1 MVLGELR
8 DLPPPALALV
18 ALFALERFVELA
30 ISRARLAAAA
40 ARGRELPHR
49 TAGGPLHWTA
59 MVALHALL
67 LVLPPVEAL
76 ALGTRAPGWLL
87 VASIAAA
94 LGAQALRYWC
104 IASLGPAWN
113 ARAWVDPACP
123 VVARGPYRW
132 IRHPNYVAVLV
143 EFAALP
149 AAFGA
154 WRTGLLLNL
163 LHAPLIAHRIR
174 AEERLLG
181 EVEGYASAMGAKGR
195 FFPRAKAR
203 GSP

>member
-1 MVLGELR
+1 VVLGELR

-40 ARGRELPHR
+40 ARGSQLPHR

-94 LGAQALRYWC
+94 LGGASAALLVHRL
-104 IASLGPAWN
+104 ARPGLERARMGRSGVPHRR
-113 ARAWVDPACP
+113 ARAIPLDPP
-123 VVARGPYRW
+123 SELPGGARRVRG
-132 IRHPNYVAVLV
+132 
-143 EFAALP
+143 AA
-149 AAFGA
+149 
-154 WRTGLLLNL
+154 
-163 LHAPLIAHRIR
+163 
-174 AEERLLG
+174 
-181 EVEGYASAMGAKGR
+181 GR
-195 FFPRAKAR
+195 VRSLAGR
-203 GSP
+203 GSSSTSFTRP